1 MINRW
6 IQLMKKIWRL
16 LRYSTMIKSNL
27 IKASHYSSPRKKGVR
42 GSWGGGWGPGI
53 GGIGGIGGS
62 EDLEN
67 YMVLRENGGGISGL

>member
-1 MINRW
+1 
-6 IQLMKKIWRL
+6 
-16 LRYSTMIKSNL
+16 MIKSNL

-42 GSWGGGWGPGI
+42 GSGGRGSGVWGLGAGGWGLGAGGWGP
-53 GGIGGIGGS
+53 GIGGS

>member
-1 MINRW
+1 
-6 IQLMKKIWRL
+6 
-16 LRYSTMIKSNL
+16 MIKSNL

-42 GSWGGGWGPGI
+42 GSGGLGAGGWGPGI

>member
-1 MINRW
+1 MINRG
-6 IQLMKKIWRL
+6 IQLMKIWRL

-42 GSWGGGWGPGI
+42 GSGGLGAGGWGS
-53 GGIGGIGGS
+53 GIGGIGGS

>member
-1 MINRW
+1 
-6 IQLMKKIWRL
+6 
-16 LRYSTMIKSNL
+16 MIKSNL

-42 GSWGGGWGPGI
+42 GSGGRGSGVWGLGAGGWGP
-53 GGIGGIGGS
+53 GIGGIGGS

>member
-1 MINRW
+1 
-6 IQLMKKIWRL
+6 
-16 LRYSTMIKSNL
+16 MIKSNL

-42 GSWGGGWGPGI
+42 GSGGLGAGGWGLGAGGRGS
-53 GGIGGIGGS
+53 GGIGRIGGS

>member
-1 MINRW
+1 
-6 IQLMKKIWRL
+6 
-16 LRYSTMIKSNL
+16 MIKSNL

-42 GSWGGGWGPGI
+42 GSGGQGVLGLGAGGWGP
-53 GGIGGIGGS
+53 GIGGIGGS

>member
-1 MINRW
+1 MINRG
-6 IQLMKKIWRL
+6 IQLMKIWRL

-42 GSWGGGWGPGI
+42 GLGGLGAGGWGS
-53 GGIGGIGGS
+53 GIGGIGGS

>member
-1 MINRW
+1 
-6 IQLMKKIWRL
+6 
-16 LRYSTMIKSNL
+16 MIKSNL

-42 GSWGGGWGPGI
+42 GSGSLGAGGWGS
-53 GGIGGIGGS
+53 GIGGS